1 MFFWIQ
7 EKLLIMIYEHLFLY
21 ALLATVI
28 IEVFVVFLILRYKY
42 KNYNNGSILF
52 AGVVSSALTLPY
64 FWFVLPSFISD
75 RIMYIIVGE
84 TSIILIE
91 AFIYFHL
98 LKLKFS
104 QALII
109 SLVANI
115 ASILVGLVI
124 F

>member
-1 MFFWIQ
+1 
-7 EKLLIMIYEHLFLY
+7 MIYEYLFLY
-21 ALLATVI
+21 ALLATLLT
-28 IEVFVVFLILRYKY
+28 EVLVVFLILRYRY
-42 KNYNNGSILF
+42 KNYNNLGIVF
-52 AGVVSSALTLPY
+52 AGVISSALTLPY
-64 FWFVLPSFISD
+64 FWFILPSFISD
-75 RIMYIIVGE
+75 RMMYIIVGE

-91 AFIYFHL
+91 AFIYFYL

-104 QALII
+104 QTLII